1 MAKNR
6 YIEDY
11 PAIGIRPIIDG
22 RRGPMQLRENLEDQ
36 VLAMAL
42 AAKKLFEDNL
52 RYSNGD
58 PVKVIIAD
66 TTIGR
71 VAIRFAW
78 SLQIARLGAYRNR
91 LPVRRNSAEKAWQLH
106 CLSHRAGATAPK
118 LWIWTR

>member
-42 AAKKLFEDNL
+42 AAKNCL
-52 RYSNGD
+52 R
-58 PVKVIIAD
+58 
-66 TTIGR
+66 TTCAIPM
-71 VAIRFAW
+71 AIRFVW
-78 SLQIARLGAYRNR
+78 SLQIARLGAYRIGCLCGEIPQRRRGNYTVCHTVLVLR
-91 LPVRRNSAEKAWQLH
+91 LRNY
-106 CLSHRAGATAPK
+106 GYGPDDD
-118 LWIWTR
+118 

>member
-6 YIEDY
+6 YIGDY

-42 AAKKLFEDNL
+42 QPKNCL
-52 RYSNGD
+52 RTTCAI
-58 PVKVIIAD
+58 PMVIQF
-66 TTIGR
+66 
-71 VAIRFAW
+71 VW

>member
-6 YIEDY
+6 YIGDY

-42 AAKKLFEDNL
+42 AAKKLFEDI
-52 RYSNGD
+52 
-58 PVKVIIAD
+58 PM
-66 TTIGR
+66 
-71 VAIRFAW
+71 AIRFVW